1 MSKGLR
7 ESFFDECAAMFSGRF
22 VPYHKLAVLVATVV
36 SFVFSIFFSHDIVF
50 EAPVSVIDLDA
61 SRYSTAFIEKLNA
74 SPYVSVREVRHSP
87 ANPREL
93 TRGDAVQGVVYLPHG
108 LEESVLRGDKTVN
121 VGFFADDSNTAQNG
135 ELYNVI
141 NEVIATVGAEA
152 AVSRAGGVSSLGK
165 NENETAAAMSPL
177 RAVFRYL
184 TNPTGQAATGTVV
197 NFLFFFS
204 MMYQGMTCL
213 MLVGRL
219 RVSHVWETDVLSGS
233 AAALM
238 VRVVPY
244 SLILTAAVGTALAVL
259 VNPGQLRF
267 LGNPF
272 LFLSLFFL
280 TGVANGLVAMLLS
293 WRCTNPGGGPSFM
306 IWLVPPG
313 FILGGATMAVGFAHP
328 WVRAISEGIP
338 LVHTFAFWRD
348 IGLRGIDFAGMSGA
362 VGTFLF
368 YLLFLAGLVSLRFWH
383 EGRERRK
390 AVKLAWQQL
399 AEVPAEGAGR

>member
-1 MSKGLR
+1 M
-7 ESFFDECAAMFSGRF
+7 
-22 VPYHKLAVLVATVV
+22 P
-36 SFVFSIFFSHDIVF
+36 
-50 EAPVSVIDLDA
+50 
-61 SRYSTAFIEKLNA
+61 
-74 SPYVSVREVRHSP
+74 
-87 ANPREL
+87 PREL

-219 RVSHVWETDVLSGS
+219 RVSKAWDTEVLSGS

-244 SLILTAAVGTALAVL
+244 SLILTAAVGTTLAVL
-259 VNPGQLRF
+259 VNLGQLRF

-272 LFLSLFFL
+272 LFSRSFSSRASR
-280 TGVANGLVAMLLS
+280 TVS
-293 WRCTNPGGGPSFM
+293 SRCSFPGAARTRAG
-306 IWLVPPG
+306 
-313 FILGGATMAVGFAHP
+313 
-328 WVRAISEGIP
+328 VRAS
-338 LVHTFAFWRD
+338 
-348 IGLRGIDFAGMSGA
+348 
-362 VGTFLF
+362 
-368 YLLFLAGLVSLRFWH
+368 
-383 EGRERRK
+383 
-390 AVKLAWQQL
+390 
-399 AEVPAEGAGR
+399 

>member
-7 ESFFDECAAMFSGRF
+7 ESFFDEWAAMFSGRF
-22 VPYHKLAVLVATVV
+22 VPYLKLAVLVATVV

-61 SRYSTAFIEKLNA
+61 SRYSTSFIEKLNA
-74 SPYVSVREVRHSP
+74 SPYVSVRDVRHSP

-135 ELYNVI
+135 ELYNVL

-204 MMYQGMTCL
+204 MMYQGMTGL

-259 VNPGQLRF
+259 VNLGQLRF

-272 LFLSLFFL
+272 LFLALFFL

-293 WRCTNPGGGPSFM
+293 WRCTNPGGGASFM

-338 LVHTFAFWRD
+338 LVHVFAFWRD

-362 VGTFLF
+362 IGGFLF

-390 AVKLAWQQL
+390 AVKLAWRQL
-399 AEVPAEGAGR
+399 AEVQAEGAGR

>member
-7 ESFFDECAAMFSGRF
+7 ESFFDEWGAMFSGRF
-22 VPYHKLAVLVATVV
+22 VPYHKLAVLVATIV

-50 EAPVSVIDLDA
+50 EAPVSVVDLDA

-93 TRGDAVQGVVYLPHG
+93 TRGDAVQGVVYLPKG
-108 LEESVLRGDKTVN
+108 LEESVHRGDKTVN

-152 AVSRAGGVSSLGK
+152 AVTRAGGVSMLGK
-165 NENETAAAMSPL
+165 NEAETAAAMSPL

-184 TNPTGQAATGTVV
+184 TNPTGQAAVV

-219 RVSHVWETDVLSGS
+219 RVSKVWDTEVLSGS

-244 SLILTAAVGTALAVL
+244 SLILTAAVGAALAVL
-259 VNPGQLRF
+259 VNFGQLRF

-272 LFLSLFFL
+272 LFFALFFL

-293 WRCTNPGGGPSFM
+293 WRCTNPGGGASFM

-313 FILGGATMAVGFAHP
+313 FILGGATMAIGFAHP
-328 WVRAISEGIP
+328 WVTALSHGIP

-362 VGTFLF
+362 IGTFLF

-390 AVKLAWQQL
+390 AVKLAWRQL
-399 AEVPAEGAGR
+399 SEVPNEMAAR

>member
-7 ESFFDECAAMFSGRF
+7 ESFFDEWGAMFSGRF
-22 VPYHKLAVLVATVV
+22 VPYHKLAVLVATIV

-93 TRGDAVQGVVYLPHG
+93 TRGDAVQGVVYLPKG
-108 LEESVLRGDKTVN
+108 LEESVHRGDKTVN

-152 AVSRAGGVSSLGK
+152 AVTRAGGVSMLGK
-165 NENETAAAMSPL
+165 NEAETAAAMSPL

-219 RVSHVWETDVLSGS
+219 RVSKVWDTEVLSGS

-244 SLILTAAVGTALAVL
+244 SLILTAAVGTALE
-259 VNPGQLRF
+259 
-267 LGNPF
+267 
-272 LFLSLFFL
+272 
-280 TGVANGLVAMLLS
+280 T
-293 WRCTNPGGGPSFM
+293 
-306 IWLVPPG
+306 
-313 FILGGATMAVGFAHP
+313 
-328 WVRAISEGIP
+328 
-338 LVHTFAFWRD
+338 
-348 IGLRGIDFAGMSGA
+348 
-362 VGTFLF
+362 
-368 YLLFLAGLVSLRFWH
+368 VSPR
-383 EGRERRK
+383 
-390 AVKLAWQQL
+390 
-399 AEVPAEGAGR
+399 